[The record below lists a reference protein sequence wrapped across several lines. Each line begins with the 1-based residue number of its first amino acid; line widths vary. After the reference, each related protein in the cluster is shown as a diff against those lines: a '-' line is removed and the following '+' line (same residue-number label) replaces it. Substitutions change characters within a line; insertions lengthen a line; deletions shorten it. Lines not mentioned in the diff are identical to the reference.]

1 MGHLLLMGDTWMAM
15 RLGVAYV
22 NENLTPSSKVQPRG
36 FAPTSSSHSSVPE
49 PWALEPQE
57 RFAE

>member
-1 MGHLLLMGDTWMAM
+1 MAM
-15 RLGVAYV
+15 RFGVAYV